1 MVNWLMNALQEY
13 SGMLLEG
20 LGQTLYMSFVSTF
33 FAYVLG
39 LPLGILVVVTAKNG
53 IAPRRILNMILGW
66 IVNIGRSIP
75 FIILMVALIPFT
87 KFVVGKS
94 IGSTAAIVPLVIAA
108 APFIAR
114 LVETSLQELDE
125 GVIEAAK
132 AMGASNWQIVY
143 KVMLPESIPSLVRGM
158 TIALITLIGYSTMA
172 GTVGGGGLG
181 DLAIR
186 YGYNRYQDDVM
197 ILTIILLV
205 ILVQLI
211 QVVFNFIAKKI
222 DKKNRY

>member
-1 MVNWLMNALQEY
+1 MINWLTTALQEY

-20 LGQTLYMSFVSTF
+20 LGQTLYMTFVSTF

-39 LPLGILVVVTAKNG
+39 LPLGILVVATSKNG
-53 IAPRRILNMILGW
+53 IAPKKGLNMVLGW

-132 AMGASNWQIVY
+132 AMGASNWQIIY
-143 KVMLPESIPSLVRGM
+143 KVC
-158 TIALITLIGYSTMA
+158 
-172 GTVGGGGLG
+172 
-181 DLAIR
+181 
-186 YGYNRYQDDVM
+186 
-197 ILTIILLV
+197 LLYTSD
-205 ILVQLI
+205 
-211 QVVFNFIAKKI
+211 AA
-222 DKKNRY
+222 DE

>member
-1 MVNWLMNALQEY
+1 
-13 SGMLLEG
+13 MLLEG
-20 LGQTLYMSFVSTF
+20 LGQTLYMSIVSTF
-33 FAYVLG
+33 FAYLLG
-39 LPLGILVVVTAKNG
+39 LPLGILVVVTSKNG
-53 IAPRRILNMILGW
+53 IAPKRILNMVLGW

-114 LVETSLQELDE
+114 LVETSLQELDA

-143 KVMLPESIPSLVRGM
+143 KVMLPESVPSLVRGM
-158 TIALITLIGYSTMA
+158 TIALITLIGYSAMA

-211 QVVFNFIAKKI
+211 QVVFNVIAKKI

>member
-1 MVNWLMNALQEY
+1 MIEWLTNALQEY
-13 SGMLLEG
+13 SGMLFEG
-20 LGQTLYMSFVSTF
+20 LGQTLYMTFASTL

-53 IAPRRILNMILGW
+53 IAPRKYLNMVLGW

-125 GVIEAAK
+125 GVVEAAK

-143 KVMLPESIPSLVRGM
+143 KVMLPESVPSLVRGL
-158 TIALITLIGYSTMA
+158 TIAVITLIGYSAMA

-197 ILTIILLV
+197 ILTIIMLI

-211 QVVFNFIAKKI
+211 QVIFNFIAKKI
-222 DKKNRY
+222 DKKNRF

>member
-1 MVNWLMNALQEY
+1 MV
-13 SGMLLEG
+13 
-20 LGQTLYMSFVSTF
+20 
-33 FAYVLG
+33 
-39 LPLGILVVVTAKNG
+39 
-53 IAPRRILNMILGW
+53 LGW

-114 LVETSLQELDE
+114 LVETSLQELDA

-143 KVMLPESIPSLVRGM
+143 KVMLPESFPLWCGEL
-158 TIALITLIGYSTMA
+158 TIALITLIRLFRQWRVPSAEAVWEILPFVMDTI
-172 GTVGGGGLG
+172 
-181 DLAIR
+181 DIR
-186 YGYNRYQDDVM
+186 TT
-197 ILTIILLV
+197 L
-205 ILVQLI
+205 
-211 QVVFNFIAKKI
+211 
-222 DKKNRY
+222 

>member
-1 MVNWLMNALQEY
+1 MISWLTNALNEY

-33 FAYVLG
+33 FAYLLG
-39 LPLGILVVVTAKNG
+39 L
-53 IAPRRILNMILGW
+53 LNMVLGW

-143 KVMLPESIPSLVRGM
+143 KVLLPESIPSLVRGM
-158 TIALITLIGYSTMA
+158 TIALITLIGYSAMA
-172 GTVGGGGLG
+172 GTVGGGFGNSLW
-181 DLAIR
+181 
-186 YGYNRYQDDVM
+186 V
-197 ILTIILLV
+197 
-205 ILVQLI
+205 
-211 QVVFNFIAKKI
+211 
-222 DKKNRY
+222 

>member
-158 TIALITLIGYSTMA
+158 TIALITLIGYSAMA

-211 QVVFNFIAKKI
+211 QVIFNFIAKKI

>member
-1 MVNWLMNALQEY
+1 MV
-13 SGMLLEG
+13 
-20 LGQTLYMSFVSTF
+20 
-33 FAYVLG
+33 
-39 LPLGILVVVTAKNG
+39 
-53 IAPRRILNMILGW
+53 LGW

-114 LVETSLQELDE
+114 LVETSLQELDA

-132 AMGASNWQIVY
+132 GMGASNWQIVY
-143 KVMLPESIPSLVRGM
+143 KVMLPESVPSLVRGM
-158 TIALITLIGYSTMA
+158 TIALITLIGYSAMA

-211 QVVFNFIAKKI
+211 QVVFNVIAKKI

>member
-1 MVNWLMNALQEY
+1 MVNWLMNALHEY

-158 TIALITLIGYSTMA
+158 TIALITLIGYSAMA